1 MFYSEIAKYYDYIF
15 PQNKA
20 QLDFIENISP
30 IKDNENILD
39 VGAATGS
46 LSSLLFSKSKNIF
59 AIDLNND
66 LLKIANSKYPDIN
79 FIYLDML
86 KIDSFF
92 KSKKFDKIVS
102 FGNTIVHLS
111 TKDDIYDFFQKSF
124 NLLKNNGYF
133 ICQIINYDRI
143 LDNNISALPT
153 IENDKIK
160 FIRNYVINNDIINFN
175 TILEIKETNK
185 IIENSIPLI
194 PIRKNEINNM
204 LINAGFKNINYYS
217 SFKGEKFS
225 PDSIPLIFSA
235 QKI

>member
-15 PQNKA
+15 PQNKS

-30 IKDNENILD
+30 IKNNEIILD

-46 LSSLLFSKSKNIF
+46 LSGLLSLKSKNIF

-66 LLKIANSKYPDIN
+66 LLNFAKLKYPNIN

-86 KIDSFF
+86 KIDTFF
-92 KSKKFDKIVS
+92 NNKKFDKIIS
-102 FGNTIVHLS
+102 FGNTIVHLN
-111 TKDDIYDFFQKSF
+111 TKNNIYDFLKKSF
-124 NLLKNNGYF
+124 KLLNDKGYL

-143 LDNNISALPT
+143 LNNNISSLST

-160 FIRNYVINNDIINFN
+160 FIRNYIINNDIIKFN
-175 TILEIKETNK
+175 TILEIKEKNK

-194 PIRKNEINNM
+194 PLKKHEIDNM
-204 LINAGFKNINYYS
+204 LTKIGFKNINYYS
-217 SFKGEKFS
+217 NFKGDKFS
-225 PDSIPLIFSA
+225 FNSVSLIFSA